1 MFLLC
6 SLRQWSHTIFHS
18 LTDPTLPEAQ
28 LNLTSQLILHP
39 LSLSLSLLFPQSPP
53 SLAMPLVLD
62 FLTQIRNFIRTQN
75 GDELRAWLQVEP
87 NSPQQYH
94 NLASELRSQFRQ
106 QGLDNIVE
114 RTLPQEDDVP
124 EGQATVWPG
133 FVAFMKDY
141 MAFWRDVNYDDL
153 LGAHQLLSGLVKY
166 DTKHWMDNGHED

>member
-1 MFLLC
+1 
-6 SLRQWSHTIFHS
+6 
-18 LTDPTLPEAQ
+18 
-28 LNLTSQLILHP
+28 
-39 LSLSLSLLFPQSPP
+39 
-53 SLAMPLVLD
+53 MPLVLD

-114 RTLPQEDDVP
+114 RTLPQEEDVP

-166 DTKHWMDNGHED
+166 GIKHWMNYGPEN

>member
-1 MFLLC
+1 
-6 SLRQWSHTIFHS
+6 
-18 LTDPTLPEAQ
+18 
-28 LNLTSQLILHP
+28 
-39 LSLSLSLLFPQSPP
+39 
-53 SLAMPLVLD
+53 MPLVLD
-62 FLTQIRNFIRTQN
+62 FLTQIRNFIRAQN

-166 DTKHWMDNGHED
+166 EFPHQMRCYNS

>member
-1 MFLLC
+1 MEPTCFPPRHISIDL
-6 SLRQWSHTIFHS
+6 HS
-18 LTDPTLPEAQ
+18 TTVTP
-28 LNLTSQLILHP
+28 SS
-39 LSLSLSLLFPQSPP
+39 SLSFITPQP
-53 SLAMPLVLD
+53 SAMPLVLD
-62 FLTQIRNFIRTQN
+62 FLTQIRNFIRSQN

-94 NLASELRSQFRQ
+94 NLAAELRSQFRQ
-106 QGLDNIVE
+106 QGLDNVIE
-114 RTLPQEDDVP
+114 KSLPQEDDVP

-166 DTKHWMDNGHED
+166 ENPFHWIQACCR

>member
-1 MFLLC
+1 
-6 SLRQWSHTIFHS
+6 
-18 LTDPTLPEAQ
+18 
-28 LNLTSQLILHP
+28 
-39 LSLSLSLLFPQSPP
+39 
-53 SLAMPLVLD
+53 MPLVLD
-62 FLTQIRNFIRTQN
+62 FLTQIRNFIRSQN

-94 NLASELRSQFRQ
+94 NLAAELRSQFRQ
-106 QGLDNIVE
+106 QGLDNVIE
-114 RTLPQEDDVP
+114 KSLPQEDDVP

-166 DTKHWMDNGHED
+166 EPIPSHKEPSLMAAAHVLRLLLILHMEPCFLRRACPCRKLLPVSQCLSTDSPS